1 VVLELWE
8 ADYFGDD
15 MVLTLSGSATEGDG
29 FKWAVP
35 YDLSA
40 ILTAGGDSESGSDFF
55 FKVYES
61 AAKGNS
67 GTSVQFKLS
76 SMGAFISVE
85 GPRARS
91 FATGSSVDVDVL
103 SGKLPSREISCNLKR
118 PPISWPLPTRDYG
131 QIVKY
136 RTTAATGVQK
146 KPVKFGLSS
155 DLDTADN
162 YYIECRTSDTVQP
175 TVTHSQPQASWFR
188 IEKVKLTVS
197 ITAPTSSAKPKANS
211 ALRVTWST
219 DGAGLM
225 VTDKFVVRLFRVY
238 VKGNIYQQLRGDAE
252 VWSSTTANVVEP
264 LVTALKFDLPI
275 PVEAGPI
282 SWLASYNPLDGATNS
297 FYVRLTLKSNTD
309 YNIESQRFT
318 IDAADQGCGIDHPAS
333 NESIVFGDDAT
344 FQFTCKGY
352 PANSN
357 TGRFSLLRAD
367 GTASPMLTT
376 LDNAARPL
384 TSGRIV
390 FRVPDTFVQ
399 GWVYRVRVT
408 NDGDNP
414 QDSHIFL
421 GERGGNQC
429 KVTNKAASCAGT
441 PVLAA
446 TYENEYQINSITLTW
461 AGPECSSAAAAI
473 SIATV
478 WQKGR
483 AGSQTTT
490 TTAARLVDN
499 TPVQQKLLGSAC
511 PDCIDISFTFV
522 EYPNARKSL
531 SFDVSLML
539 PSHRT
544 AVLNLGVVQFVDNLG
559 AVPSMGQTGCA
570 GNNNGP
576 MTTTV
581 PPVIITD
588 PPTVAGVT
596 TTMVVVGGPT
606 TEPEKIETNVSG
618 ANTIVAPTTTVVVA
632 GLTAMMMMMMM

>member
-1 VVLELWE
+1 VNTRVTLELWE

-15 MVLTLSGSATEGDG
+15 FVATISGSATEADG

-40 ILTAGGDSESGSDFF
+40 ILAAGGDSESGSDFF
-55 FKVYES
+55 FKVYETAMKSNS
-61 AAKGNS
+61 A
-67 GTSVQFKLS
+67 TSVQFKLS
-76 SMGAFISVE
+76 SMAAFLSVD

-103 SGKLPSREISCNLKR
+103 SGKLPSREIACNLKR
-118 PPISWPLPTRDYG
+118 PPVSWPLPVRDYG

-146 KPVKFGLSS
+146 KAVKFGLSS
-155 DLDTADN
+155 DLGTADN
-162 YYIECRTSDTVQP
+162 YYIECHTSDSVQP
-175 TVTHSQPQASWFR
+175 SVTHSQPQASWFR
-188 IEKVKLTVS
+188 IEQVKLTVKM
-197 ITAPTSSAKPKANS
+197 TGPTGSAKPKANS
-211 ALRVTWST
+211 LLPVTWST
-219 DGAGLM
+219 DGAGVM
-225 VTDKFVVRLFRVY
+225 PTDKFLVRLFRVN
-238 VKGNIYQQLRGDAE
+238 VKSNIYQQLRGDAE

-264 LVTALKFDLPI
+264 LVTSLKFSLPI
-275 PVEAGPI
+275 PVEAGPT
-282 SWLASYNPLDGATNS
+282 SWLSTFNPLDGTTNS
-297 FYVRLTLKSNTD
+297 FYVRLTLKSNSD
-309 YNIESQRFT
+309 FNVESERFT
-318 IDAADQGCGIDHPAS
+318 IDAADKGCGIDHPAS

-352 PANSN
+352 SASANS
-357 TGRFSLLRAD
+357 GRFALLRAD
-367 GTASPMLTT
+367 GTTSPMLTT

-399 GWVYRVRVT
+399 GWVYRVRIT
-408 NDGDNP
+408 EDGDDP
-414 QDSHIFL
+414 QNSHIFL

-429 KVTNKAASCAGT
+429 RTTNKVSTCAGT

-446 TYENEYQINSITLTW
+446 TYENEYQVNSISLTW
-461 AGPECSSAAAAI
+461 AGPDCNSAAAAI
-473 SIATV
+473 TIATV

-483 AGSQTTT
+483 SGSPTTT
-490 TTAARLVDN
+490 MTSARLIDN

-511 PDCIDISFTFV
+511 PDCIDIAFSFV
-522 EYPNARKSL
+522 EYPNLRKTL

-539 PSHRT
+539 PTHKT
-544 AVLNLGVVQFVDNLG
+544 ATLKLGLVQFADANG
-559 AVPSMGQTGCA
+559 AVPAMGQTSCE

-576 MTTTV
+576 VTTTV

-588 PPTVAGVT
+588 PPTQAGVT

-606 TEPEKIETNVSG
+606 TAPSIVDTVASS
-618 ANTIVAPTTTVVVA
+618 AAATSLAAAAITAIVA
-632 GLTAMMMMMMM
+632 LAMM